1 MTHRILIVLSM
12 VATLPLG
19 GVASAQTA
27 TSTSGPKVVHLDRSG
42 RPIATPSAA
51 TSTMTRA
58 SSLVGRPLVDTTG
71 LSLGR
76 ISDLV
81 ITPDGQ
87 VTTLVELPGGGF
99 TGVPLSSVSTQ
110 LDAPGAGAG
119 IPGASGAMGLGGA
132 SPQSTAIDRFVFTG
146 DVDQFRSAPVLQ
158 DLSTL
163 DEQFPRSIGQHFA
176 VPAGEMR
183 FPEQPTTPAARNT
196 RADSPSMGSAQTAR
210 RMMTTPR
217 SMQQR
222 RTPLL
227 RTTPRAQRRVAH
239 VGHDGRRLLDTALAA
254 AAGRRSGPV
263 SRPST

>member
-1 MTHRILIVLSM
+1 MTHRILIVLG
-12 VATLPLG
+12 VLATLPLG
-19 GVASAQTA
+19 SVAAAQT
-27 TSTSGPKVVHLDRSG
+27 TTPTPSGPKVVLLDRSG

-87 VTTLVELPGGGF
+87 VTTLVERPGGGF
-99 TGVPLSSVSTQ
+99 TGVPLSSLAAQ
-110 LDAPGAGAG
+110 PDMPGAGAG
-119 IPGASGAMGLGGA
+119 ISGASGATGLGGA
-132 SPQSTAIDRFVFTG
+132 SPRSTAIDRFVFTG
-146 DVDQFRSAPVLQ
+146 DVGTLRSAPVLQ
-158 DLSTL
+158 DLNTL

-210 RMMTTPR
+210 RVAATR
-217 SMQQR
+217 SVQHR

-227 RTTPRAQRRVAH
+227 RTNPRASRRVAP
-239 VGHDGRRLLDTALAA
+239 RT
-254 AAGRRSGPV
+254 V
-263 SRPST
+263 S